1 MFICSS
7 CIIKVLFCWL
17 DEICLIT
24 LICWIRF
31 LTVLLG
37 WESSCSA
44 VAILQASDLRKN
56 QDEMVFCEAEQKTRH
71 TLQVSRTICYI
82 KNRLNIV
89 TENRYWLV
97 SPSTP
102 YINNN
107 FCFYFYTEKT
117 IKWTIEISLF
127 SVAICSN

>member
-1 MFICSS
+1 MFICAS
-7 CIIKVLFCWL
+7 CIIRIFFCWL

-31 LTVLLG
+31 LTVLLR
-37 WESSCSA
+37 WVSSCSA

-56 QDEMVFCEAEQKTRH
+56 QDEMFFCDAEQKTRH

-82 KNRLNIV
+82 KNRFNMV

-97 SPSTP
+97 SLSTL
-102 YINNN
+102 YINNS
-107 FCFYFYTEKT
+107 FYFYFYTEKK
-117 IKWTIEISLF
+117 IKWTIEISLV
-127 SVAICSN
+127 SVAMCSN